1 MSFGGGW
8 FFLAASEAI
17 SVLNH
22 NYTLPG
28 LGSYVAAAVTAK
40 DFSALGWAIVTMVV
54 LIVLIDI
61 FFWRLLVAWAD
72 RFKLEINAGT
82 VPRYWLLEMFRVA
95 RVPNLLSR
103 MFSPM
108 TLAADRILAKITPA
122 PKAEAKAASER
133 IKDPVYD
140 VILIVA
146 VVALVGAAIR
156 FILKEVGISE
166 FGTAALLGLATM
178 GRVIFLL
185 AFSTLV
191 WTPIGVAIGFNPRL
205 ARLAQPVVQVLA
217 SFPAN
222 FVFPFAIA
230 TFVALHI
237 SINWG
242 CILLM
247 ALGSQWYV
255 LFNVIAGAQSIPNDL
270 REMADSIGLK
280 GWRRWRALIGP
291 GIFGA
296 WVTGAITASGGAWNA
311 SIVSEF
317 VTWGNTNLS
326 AVGLGSYIQRAT
338 SIGDWP
344 RIVLGVG
351 MMSLF
356 VVGANRFL
364 WRRLYA
370 IAETKYRL
378 T

>member
-1 MSFGGGW
+1 
-8 FFLAASEAI
+8 
-17 SVLNH
+17 
-22 NYTLPG
+22 
-28 LGSYVAAAVTAK
+28 
-40 DFSALGWAIVTMVV
+40 
-54 LIVLIDI
+54 
-61 FFWRLLVAWAD
+61 
-72 RFKLEINAGT
+72 
-82 VPRYWLLEMFRVA
+82 
-95 RVPNLLSR
+95 
-103 MFSPM
+103 
-108 TLAADRILAKITPA
+108 
-122 PKAEAKAASER
+122 
-133 IKDPVYD
+133 
-140 VILIVA
+140 
-146 VVALVGAAIR
+146 
-156 FILKEVGISE
+156 
-166 FGTAALLGLATM
+166 M

-185 AFSTLV
+185 IFSTIV

-205 ARLAQPVVQVLA
+205 ARLAQPVVQILA

-230 TFVALHI
+230 MFVALHI

-317 VTWGNTNLS
+317 VSWGNTNLS

-370 IAETKYRL
+370 IAEAKYRL